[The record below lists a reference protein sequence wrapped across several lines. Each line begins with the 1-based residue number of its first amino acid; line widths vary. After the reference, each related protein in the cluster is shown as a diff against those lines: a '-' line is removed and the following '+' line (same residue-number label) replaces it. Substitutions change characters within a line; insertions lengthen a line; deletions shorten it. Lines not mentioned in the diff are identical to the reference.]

1 MKPQQSPWMDSDED
15 VLGLLESMIRIRHV
29 EDKIAAVYAS
39 APIRTPVHLCTGQEA
54 TPVAVARCLEQG
66 DLVFSHHRSHG
77 HYLAVGGNLVSLFAE
92 LLGHEDG
99 CCAGLGGSQHLS
111 DTEVGFVASAPIL
124 AGTVPIAAGYAWN
137 FKVKQ
142 SRSICVSFIGD
153 AVVEEGV
160 FHETLNFAATH
171 RLPVL
176 FVCENNLYSVHA
188 HISVR
193 QPDRTIVDLVRGH
206 GIPAESVD
214 GNNVL
219 EMRSRIERMVGL
231 VRSGSGPA
239 FLEAQTY
246 RTKEH
251 VGPSTDWHLG
261 YRSESEGV
269 EWADRDP
276 IAMLKRYIQLRRFD
290 VSELRIVALSARVI
304 EQVEQA
310 WARAT
315 TGTPI
320 EFETAMKFVFPPLKE
335 IHE

>member
-1 MKPQQSPWMDSDED
+1 
-15 VLGLLESMIRIRHV
+15 
-29 EDKIAAVYAS
+29 
-39 APIRTPVHLCTGQEA
+39 
-54 TPVAVARCLEQG
+54 
-66 DLVFSHHRSHG
+66 
-77 HYLAVGGNLVSLFAE
+77 
-92 LLGHEDG
+92 
-99 CCAGLGGSQHLS
+99 
-111 DTEVGFVASAPIL
+111 
-124 AGTVPIAAGYAWN
+124 
-137 FKVKQ
+137 
-142 SRSICVSFIGD
+142 
-153 AVVEEGV
+153 VEEGV